1 MSSQERAAASA
12 ASRRTRQTRVVLR
25 KISPWSVFRFSVLFY
40 FCLMLVL
47 LLAGTFLYFL
57 LGLTGVLSSITR
69 LVQELFAD
77 KGFVI
82 SGLWLFLRGFGLGL
96 VSVVLWSVVNLLGA
110 VLYNLIADIVGGI
123 EVTLGDMSAQ
133 APDA

>member
-1 MSSQERAAASA
+1 MLFR
-12 ASRRTRQTRVVLR
+12 SRRTRQTRVVLR

-57 LGLTGVLSSITR
+57 LGLTGVLDSVTR

-82 SGLWLFLRGFGLGL
+82 SGLWLFLRGFGFGL
-96 VSVVLWSVVNLLGA
+96 VSVVLWSVVNLFGA

-123 EVTLGDMSAQ
+123 EVTLGDTSAQ

>member
-123 EVTLGDMSAQ
+123 EVTLGDPSTQ
-133 APDA
+133 APEA

>member
-1 MSSQERAAASA
+1 MSAQERAASGA
-12 ASRRTRQTRVVLR
+12 ASRRARQTRIVLR

-40 FCLMLVL
+40 FCLMVVL
-47 LLAGTFLYFL
+47 LLAGTILYFL
-57 LGLTGVLSSITR
+57 LGLIGVLDSITR

-110 VLYNLIADIVGGI
+110 MLYNLIADIVGGI
-123 EVTLGDMSAQ
+123 EVTLGNVSEPEA
-133 APDA
+133 

>member
-123 EVTLGDMSAQ
+123 EVTLGDTSTQ

>member
-47 LLAGTFLYFL
+47 LLAGTLLYFL
-57 LGLTGVLSSITR
+57 LGLTGVLDSVTR

-77 KGFVI
+77 QGFVI
-82 SGLWLFLRGFGLGL
+82 SGLWLFLRGFGFGL
-96 VSVVLWSVVNLLGA
+96 VSVVLWSVVNLFGA

-123 EVTLGDMSAQ
+123 EITLGDPSTQ
-133 APDA
+133 TPDA

>member
-47 LLAGTFLYFL
+47 LLAGTLLYFL
-57 LGLTGVLSSITR
+57 LGLTGVLDSVTR

-77 KGFVI
+77 QGFVI
-82 SGLWLFLRGFGLGL
+82 SGLWLFLRGFGFGL
-96 VSVVLWSVVNLLGA
+96 VSVVLWSVVNLFGA

-123 EVTLGDMSAQ
+123 EVTLGDTSAQ

>member
-1 MSSQERAAASA
+1 MSAQERAAASA
-12 ASRRTRQTRVVLR
+12 ASRRSRQTRVTLR

-47 LLAGTFLYFL
+47 LLAGTLLYFL
-57 LGLTGVLSSITR
+57 LGLTGVLDSVTR

-77 KGFVI
+77 QGFVI
-82 SGLWLFLRGFGLGL
+82 SGLWLFLRGFGFGL
-96 VSVVLWSVVNLLGA
+96 VSVVLWSVVNLFGA

-123 EVTLGDMSAQ
+123 EVTLGDTSAQ

>member
-1 MSSQERAAASA
+1 MLFRS
-12 ASRRTRQTRVVLR
+12 TRVVLR

-123 EVTLGDMSAQ
+123 EVTLGDTSAQ

>member
-1 MSSQERAAASA
+1 MSAQERAAASA
-12 ASRRTRQTRVVLR
+12 ASRRSRQTRVTLR

-123 EVTLGDMSAQ
+123 EVTLGDTSAQ

>member
-1 MSSQERAAASA
+1 M
-12 ASRRTRQTRVVLR
+12 
-25 KISPWSVFRFSVLFY
+25 FRFSVLFY

-123 EVTLGDMSAQ
+123 EVTLGDTSAQ

>member
-1 MSSQERAAASA
+1 MSAQERAAASA
-12 ASRRTRQTRVVLR
+12 ASRRARQTRVTLR

-57 LGLTGVLSSITR
+57 LGLTGVLDSVTR

-77 KGFVI
+77 QGFVI
-82 SGLWLFLRGFGLGL
+82 SGLWLFLRGFGFGL
-96 VSVVLWSVVNLLGA
+96 VSVVLWSVVNLFGA

>member
-123 EVTLGDMSAQ
+123 EVTLGDTSAQ

>member
-123 EVTLGDMSAQ
+123 EVTLGDTSAP